1 MKTILILTDFSD
13 PSLNAARYAAGL
25 SSELNTSRII
35 LYHSFL
41 PLPMATE
48 LPVPPPLPSED
59 PYGRSNRQLNALKD
73 ELSIKLSEGAHIET
87 RTGEGPFVSSVMSL
101 VRDENI
107 DMVVMGTSAKGTLER
122 IIMGSNT
129 LELIRKCKVPLLV
142 IPPEA
147 IYKPVHVV
155 AFASDLKDVS
165 DKTPVLKIKPII
177 DLLNARLLVFN
188 VSEEGVGSFH
198 TDLIKEQKELH
209 ERWDA
214 ESVEYHYVNHKDIAE
229 GIMRFAED
237 NNVQLV
243 IVIPGKHEFFESF
256 FHRSISKKLAYHT
269 RIPLLIVNTE

>member
-25 SSELNTSRII
+25 SSELPVTRII
-35 LYHSFL
+35 LYHSFQ

-48 LPVPPPLPSED
+48 LPVSPPLPLED
-59 PYGRSNRQLNALKD
+59 PYGRSSRQLNDLKN
-73 ELSIKLSEGAHIET
+73 ELSVKLSEGVHIET
-87 RTGEGPFVSSVMSL
+87 LTADGPFVSSVMSL
-101 VRDENI
+101 VRDENV

-129 LELIRKCKVPLLV
+129 LELIRRCTVPLLV

-147 IYKPVHVV
+147 TYKPVQVV

-165 DKTPVLKIKPII
+165 DKTPVQKIKPIL
-177 DLLNARLLVFN
+177 DLLNARLMVFN
-188 VSEEGVGSFH
+188 VSEEGSFH

-209 ERWDA
+209 ERWGT
-214 ESVEYHYVNHKDIAE
+214 EKVEYHYVNNKDVAE
-229 GIMRFAED
+229 GIMRFAEG